1 MRIRALAACTA
12 LLLCLD
18 ASAVRTRADRDDAE
32 YLELASRYPAALA
45 MAPAAGE
52 GVLIAPR
59 FVLTAAS
66 VARRLAAMRPL
77 PLLLAGGRRHAIRSI
92 ALHPQWR
99 GAAEHDIAL
108 IFLADAVDGVTP
120 APVYRKG
127 DEEGKTVAIVGHGA
141 SGRIG
146 AHAPTTHDGRARA
159 AINTVDRAAPL
170 TLELTL
176 KGPEEASDLQ
186 GAAAADEQGAP
197 AFIEGGDAIYVAGIG
212 HGARDGNAD
221 GIAGDVGDRETYAR
235 VSALAEW
242 IDQAMFRAAT
252 AEAAEATRRR

>member
-18 ASAVRTRADRDDAE
+18 ASAVLTRADRDDAE

-45 MAPAAGE
+45 MAPVPGE

-66 VARRLAAMRPL
+66 VARRLAAMKPL
-77 PLLLAGGRRHAIRSI
+77 PLLQAGGQRHRIRSI
-92 ALHPQWR
+92 ALHPQWQ
-99 GAAEHDIAL
+99 GGPEHDIAL
-108 IFLADAVDGVTP
+108 VFLADAVEGVTP
-120 APVYRKG
+120 APMYRNP
-127 DEEGKTVAIVGHGA
+127 DEQGKAVALVGHGA

-146 AHAPTTHDGRARA
+146 ARALASHDGRARA
-159 AINTVDRAAPL
+159 AINTVDRVAPL

-176 KGPEEASDLQ
+176 KGPDDASDLQ
-186 GAAAADEQGAP
+186 GAMAADEPGAP
-197 AFIEGGDAIYVAGIG
+197 AFIEGADAIYVAGIG
-212 HGARDGNAD
+212 HGTRDGH
-221 GIAGDVGDRETYAR
+221 AGDVGDRETYAR
-235 VSALAEW
+235 VSALAGWVDE
-242 IDQAMFRAAT
+242 AMFRAAT